1 VVVQYHHARSNSAPK
16 DSIQRRAISQSLDQ
30 CLGDIYA
37 LPAPCECSIAQGV
50 KKMRVHSLRTMVSFG
65 LVALALLA
73 NGKKPVAAAQLALP
87 VSPSVALSASPAS
100 AQARQQVTLTWSS
113 TNATSIT
120 LEPSVGSVAAQGSTT
135 VRPSQSTTYTV
146 TATGPGGSAHASAKV
161 NITPTPRPAADQKP
175 SQEEIPS
182 DQRQMRG
189 LDEQIQEIKSDAL
202 RMSAE
207 LSQLEEK
214 LLYPSGTQVA
224 IFVELAKGDTLRLD
238 AVRLQIDGQL
248 VAHYIYSAKELQ
260 ALRKGGV
267 QRIYVGNVATG
278 DHKLEVLVD
287 GKLEGG
293 VDFSRTGQ
301 FTFRK
306 EVKPKLVGLTLA
318 GPRSGNTPIALG
330 EW

>member
-1 VVVQYHHARSNSAPK
+1 
-16 DSIQRRAISQSLDQ
+16 
-30 CLGDIYA
+30 
-37 LPAPCECSIAQGV
+37 
-50 KKMRVHSLRTMVSFG
+50 MRFHSLRTAVLFG
-65 LVALALLA
+65 LVALALMA
-73 NGKKPVAAAQLALP
+73 NGKNPIAAAQLPPPA
-87 VSPSVALSASPAS
+87 SPSVALSALPVS
-100 AQARQQVTLTWSS
+100 AQAGQQVTLTWSS

-120 LEPSVGSVAAQGSTT
+120 LEPSVGSVAAQGSKT
-135 VRPSQSTTYTV
+135 VRPTQSTTYTV
-146 TATGPGGSAHASAKV
+146 TVSGPGGSAHASAQV
-161 NITPTPRPAADQKP
+161 NITPAPPQAAVRKS

-182 DQRQMRG
+182 DQREMRG
-189 LDEQIQEIKSDAL
+189 LDEQIQEIKSDTL

-224 IFVELAKGDTLRLD
+224 IFVALAKGDTMRLD

-278 DHKLEVLVD
+278 DHKLDVLFD

-293 VDFSRTGQ
+293 TDFSRSGQ
-301 FTFRK
+301 FTFHK
-306 EVKPKLVGLTLA
+306 EVKPKLVGLTVA

>member
-1 VVVQYHHARSNSAPK
+1 
-16 DSIQRRAISQSLDQ
+16 
-30 CLGDIYA
+30 
-37 LPAPCECSIAQGV
+37 
-50 KKMRVHSLRTMVSFG
+50 MRFHSLRSAVLFC
-65 LVALALLA
+65 LVALALMA
-73 NGKKPVAAAQLALP
+73 NGRMPIAEAQTAP
-87 VSPSVALSASPAS
+87 PASPSVALSASPAS
-100 AQARQQVTLTWSS
+100 AQAGQPVTLKWSS
-113 TNATSIT
+113 TNAASVT
-120 LEPSVGSVAAQGSTT
+120 LEPSVGPVAVKGSTT
-135 VRPSQSTTYTV
+135 VRPSQSTTYTL
-146 TATGPGGSAHASAKV
+146 TATGPGGSAHASAQV
-161 NITPTPRPAADQKP
+161 TITPAPPQAAEKDI
-175 SQEEIPS
+175 SS
-182 DQRQMRG
+182 DQEQMRG
-189 LDEQIQEIKSDAL
+189 LDEQIQEIKSDSL

-224 IFVELAKGDTLRLD
+224 IFVELAKGDAIRLD

-293 VDFSRTGQ
+293 ADFSRTGE

>member
-1 VVVQYHHARSNSAPK
+1 
-16 DSIQRRAISQSLDQ
+16 
-30 CLGDIYA
+30 
-37 LPAPCECSIAQGV
+37 
-50 KKMRVHSLRTMVSFG
+50 MRFLSLRTAILFG
-65 LVALALLA
+65 LFVLALMA
-73 NGKKPVAAAQLALP
+73 NGRKPIAAAQLAP
-87 VSPSVALSASPAS
+87 RSSPSVALSASPVS
-100 AQARQQVTLTWSS
+100 AQAGQSVVLTWSS

-120 LEPSVGSVAAQGSTT
+120 LEPSVGRVAAQGSTT
-135 VRPSQSTTYTV
+135 VNPSQSTTYTV
-146 TATGPGGSAHASAKV
+146 TATGPGGSAHASAQV
-161 NITPTPRPAADQKP
+161 TITPAPPPAAVQKP
-175 SQEEIPS
+175 SQEEISS

-224 IFVELAKGDTLRLD
+224 IFVALAKDDTMRLD

-278 DHKLEVLVD
+278 DHKLDVLVD

-293 VDFSRTGQ
+293 ADFSRTGQ